1 MGSYAEKM
9 RDVQNLSN
17 KNLRK
22 REKMMVEIY
31 QKSAKEISQ
40 NWRTRISRFKTLLR
54 DFILLENEDSKKILE
69 IKKYKWSEVTSN
81 PPS

>member
-1 MGSYAEKM
+1 MTKMCWKEKLRWSPIKQIKKIEMGSYAEKM

-31 QKSAKEISQ
+31 QKSTKEISQ
-40 NWRTRISRFKTLLR
+40 N
-54 DFILLENEDSKKILE
+54 
-69 IKKYKWSEVTSN
+69 
-81 PPS
+81 

>member
-1 MGSYAEKM
+1 MCWKEKLRWSPIKQIKKIEMGSYAEKM

-40 NWRTRISRFKTLLR
+40 N
-54 DFILLENEDSKKILE
+54 
-69 IKKYKWSEVTSN
+69 
-81 PPS
+81 

>member
-1 MGSYAEKM
+1 MGSYTEKM

>member
-1 MGSYAEKM
+1 MCWKEKLRWSPIKQIEKIEMGSYTEKM

-31 QKSAKEISQ
+31 QKSTKEISQ
-40 NWRTRISRFKTLLR
+40 N
-54 DFILLENEDSKKILE
+54 
-69 IKKYKWSEVTSN
+69 
-81 PPS
+81 

>member
-1 MGSYAEKM
+1 MCWKEKLRWSPIKQIKKIEMGSYAEKM

-31 QKSAKEISQ
+31 QKSAKEI
-40 NWRTRISRFKTLLR
+40 ISELKDKNLQ
-54 DFILLENEDSKKILE
+54 I
-69 IKKYKWSEVTSN
+69 
-81 PPS
+81 